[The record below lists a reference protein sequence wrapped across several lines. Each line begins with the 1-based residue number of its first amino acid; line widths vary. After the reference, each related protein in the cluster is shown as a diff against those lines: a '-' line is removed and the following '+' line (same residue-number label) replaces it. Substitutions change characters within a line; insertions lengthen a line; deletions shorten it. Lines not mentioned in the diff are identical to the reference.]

1 MDCMKVRVACSHQS
15 TLLVTGPQKP
25 AALCRRYNSG
35 DSKVMSAGAM
45 PCKRAAAAPSYSDSG
60 GGQRASW
67 LRSQDR
73 AGFLDATANESFRK
87 AAHRG
92 AMVKQAQAGGT
103 SQPASRLACQ

>member
-1 MDCMKVRVACSHQS
+1 MRWGERRCGRFGAHQS

-45 PCKRAAAAPSYSDSG
+45 PCKRAAAPPSYSESG
-60 GGQRASW
+60 GGQRAER

-92 AMVKQAQAGGT
+92 AMAGA
-103 SQPASRLACQ
+103 ASRPGSGLACQ

>member
-1 MDCMKVRVACSHQS
+1 MCLASHGTHQS

-45 PCKRAAAAPSYSDSG
+45 PCG
-60 GGQRASW
+60 GGQRAER

-92 AMVKQAQAGGT
+92 AMAGA
-103 SQPASRLACQ
+103 ASRQSARQPPAVSVTVDDTRLRVIALDLEEI